1 MQTSI
6 TAVVAAAVV
15 CTALSMSAC
24 TNDTGGHSS
33 SSTAPMPSTATVSKD
48 DLQKDI
54 SQRLTDA
61 GQPPQSVTCPED
73 LVGQFGQSVRC
84 EVTMNAIIS
93 TEPVVTVTSLEG
105 TKINYDITVAVSK
118 TQLEATV
125 SRLAAAT
132 TNAPITTVAC
142 KSGLEGKYG
151 GEAYCDVIAAG
162 VTTRHIVDVT
172 NVSGL
177 QMDYGLVPVVPKAAL
192 EGSLV
197 AQLRQAGQHPDSAT
211 CAGDLQGKV
220 GNVIECTTLTGG
232 QTQAYV
238 LTVTA
243 VPGGNVTYKYALKT

>member
-1 MQTSI
+1 MQTSM
-6 TAVVAAAVV
+6 TAVVAAAAV
-15 CTALSMSAC
+15 CIALSAC
-24 TNDTGGHSS
+24 TNDTGGHSAS
-33 SSTAPMPSTATVSKD
+33 STATVPSGAKVSKE

-73 LVGQFGQSVRC
+73 LVGQLGQSVRC
-84 EVTMNAIIS
+84 EVTMNTILS

-125 SRLAAAT
+125 FRLAAAT
-132 TNAPITTVAC
+132 TKAPITAVSC

-151 GEAYCDVIAAG
+151 GEAYCDVTAAG
-162 VTTRHIVDVT
+162 TTTRHIVDVT
-172 NVSGL
+172 SVSGL
-177 QMDYGLVPVVPKAAL
+177 QMDYGLVPVVPKTAL

-197 AQLRQAGQHPDSAT
+197 SQLRQAGQHPDSAT

-220 GNVIECTTLTGG
+220 GNVIECTILTGG

-243 VPGGNVTYKYALKT
+243 VPGGNVTYKFDPKT

>member
-1 MQTSI
+1 M
-6 TAVVAAAVV
+6 TAVAAAAVV
-15 CTALSMSAC
+15 CTVLSGCTTDMGDRSA
-24 TNDTGGHSS
+24 
-33 SSTAPMPSTATVSKD
+33 PSTATVSKE

-61 GQPPQSVTCPED
+61 GQTPQAVTCLED
-73 LVGQFGQSVRC
+73 LVGQLGQSVRC
-84 EVTMNAIIS
+84 DVTMNAILS

-105 TKINYDITVAVSK
+105 TKINYDVTVAVSK

-132 TNAPITTVAC
+132 TNAPIASVSC
-142 KSGLEGKYG
+142 KSGLEGKLG
-151 GEAYCDVIAAG
+151 AEAYCDVTAAG

-172 NVSGL
+172 SVSGL
-177 QMDYGLVPVVPKAAL
+177 QMDYGLVPVVPKASV

-197 AQLRQAGQHPDSAT
+197 LQLRQAGQRPDSAT

-220 GNVIECTTLTGG
+220 GDNVECTILTAG
-232 QTQAYV
+232 QTQAYI